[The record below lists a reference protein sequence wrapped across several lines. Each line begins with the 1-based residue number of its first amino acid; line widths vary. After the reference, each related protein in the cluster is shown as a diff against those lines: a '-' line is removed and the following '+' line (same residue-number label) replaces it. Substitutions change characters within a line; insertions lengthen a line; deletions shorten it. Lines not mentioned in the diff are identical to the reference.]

1 MARLSHEVSAQLRFF
16 AFFLSNST
24 LCLEVLGDIDYSEIL
39 HEPSA
44 LEMIFAIFANT
55 LEINEEGK
63 VLNSGHPEKRAAQ
76 YIRTWFD
83 REYVV
88 EPPFE
93 PWETELYL

>member
-1 MARLSHEVSAQLRFF
+1 MTLVLSYACF
-16 AFFLSNST
+16 AFYLSNGT
-24 LCLEVLGDIDYSEIL
+24 LCIEVLGAIDYSEIL

-55 LEINEEGK
+55 LEIDESGK
-63 VLNSGHPEKRAAQ
+63 VVNSGYPEKRAAQ

-83 REYVV
+83 QGYAV

-93 PWETELYL
+93 RCETELYL